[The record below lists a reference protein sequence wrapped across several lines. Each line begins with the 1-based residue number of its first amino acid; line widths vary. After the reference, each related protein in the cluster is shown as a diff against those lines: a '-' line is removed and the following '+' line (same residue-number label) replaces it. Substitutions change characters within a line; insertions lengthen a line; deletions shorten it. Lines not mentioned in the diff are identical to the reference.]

1 MVVATRQLREAGAVA
16 ARRDQLLRTSLDER
30 VHATIGENRSP
41 LRAYAVPPGDPG
53 WFGPDSVTWK
63 VHARLGPMLVGGL
76 SALMLQSLHPL
87 VVQGVADHSNYRED
101 PLGRLQ
107 RTADF
112 IAKTTYGS
120 DELALNAVRHVR
132 AIHGRIHGTT
142 ASGRRYR
149 ATDPALLT
157 YVHVTEVW
165 SFLAAYQR
173 YAQHPL
179 LFSEK
184 NRYLSEVAVVA
195 RRLGARSV
203 PASVEEVR
211 AYLRELRPQLVRGI
225 ETEKVV
231 RFLLRPARR
240 SRLDRAAHHA
250 IVEAAID
257 VLPAFARRELGFVRP
272 WGFRLMAVRPTASA
286 LCQALQW
293 TVGEAPMLAAATER
307 ARSSF

>member
-1 MVVATRQLREAGAVA
+1 VA
-16 ARRDQLLRTSLDER
+16 ARPDVLIRNNLDQR
-30 VHATIGENRSP
+30 VHATLGKNRIP
-41 LRAYAVPPGDPG
+41 LSAYAEPQGDPG
-53 WFGPDSVTWK
+53 WFGPDSITWK

-120 DELALNAVRHVR
+120 DALASGAVQQVR
-132 AIHGRIHGTT
+132 TIHGRIRGTT
-142 ASGRRYR
+142 ASGRPYR

-165 SFLAAYQR
+165 SFLRAYQR
-173 YAQHPL
+173 YSRHPL
-179 LFSEK
+179 LAAEK
-184 NRYLSEVAVVA
+184 DRYLSEMSVVA

-203 PASVEEVR
+203 PASLEEVR
-211 AYLRELRPQLVRGI
+211 AYLRELRPQLVRGA

-231 RFLLRPARR
+231 RFLLRPAQR
-240 SRLDRAAHHA
+240 SPLERAAHHA

-257 VLPAFARRELGFVRP
+257 ILPSFARRELGFMRPSSVR
-272 WGFRLMAVRPTASA
+272 LLAVRPAATV
-286 LCQALQW
+286 LCQTLHW
-293 TVGEAPMLAAATER
+293 TVGEAPMLAMARER
-307 ARSSF
+307 SGRSL